1 MIRAIVDAGPLVT
14 FCDRRDSRHDWV
26 VEVFQKIVGPL
37 LTCEAVMAE
46 ALYLT
51 RHRADMQDSLLA
63 MVGEGLLSLPFALER
78 EVENIRSLRRQYQ
91 NIPISLADACLV
103 RLAEEFDGHHVCT
116 FDTDFVIYRKR
127 GKTPISLISPNIPGI
142 DA

>member
-1 MIRAIVDAGPLVT
+1 MKQAIIDAGPLVT
-14 FCDRRDSRHDWV
+14 FCDRRDRRHGWV
-26 VEVFQKIVGPL
+26 VEVFHQIAGPL

-63 MVGEGLLSLPFALER
+63 MIEEGLISIPFDLER
-78 EVENIRSLRRQYQ
+78 DVEIIRSLRRRYE
-91 NIPISLADACLV
+91 NVPMSLADACLV

-116 FDTDFVIYRKR
+116 FDSDFAVYRKH
-127 GKTPISLISPNIPGI
+127 GKTPISLITPEFN
-142 DA
+142 